1 MGISTDQYI
10 DESASSPPYF
20 SVIIVGA
27 GPTGLTAANLL
38 GMLGIDALVLERN
51 SGLSDYPKAISIDDE
66 GLRVCQ
72 AMGLSR
78 AVIENVLLGIA
89 AHYISGKHYLA
100 RVAPTSMRNG
110 YPLISTFNQ
119 PEFEAMLLHGL
130 KRFPGISVQ
139 FQHTVEA
146 IEQSDTGVLVDVCTA
161 GGVLK
166 RFACAYLL
174 GCDGGKSYIRQQ
186 LDIAMQGSTFPQK
199 WLVIDSINDPD
210 HSAIARFFCNP
221 GRPAVTIPAPHAAR
235 RWEFMLLPGEGE
247 EDLLRD
253 ERIHALI
260 QQVGGPREPQI
271 IRRCVYTFYA
281 ALARTFSKGRVFLL
295 GDAAHMMPPFGG
307 QGMDCGLH
315 DAHNLCWK
323 LHMVLQG
330 LASPELL
337 DTYSEECHE
346 YAAQMIWLSKF
357 LGRIVMST
365 SRPIA
370 LLRDVV
376 FRSLDAIPASREYF
390 TEARLKP
397 QPRYKK
403 GFLLFDGTQEIK
415 KWVGVMLPQPEVR
428 TAQGKKMLLDDVLGT
443 GFALLRLS
451 DKREAA
457 FAALRPDTWQR
468 AGVRFVSIENG
479 ISDFMLNRRDLF
491 MLVRPDRYVC
501 GVFKVERADAFAAAF
516 QEKLA
521 APVRDTFFQIDRAN
535 IGFQR

>member
-1 MGISTDQYI
+1 MGTSTGPYI
-10 DESASSPPYF
+10 DESVSSPPYF
-20 SVIIVGA
+20 SVIIAGA

-38 GMLGIDALVLERN
+38 GTLGIDALVLERN
-51 SGLSDYPKAISIDDE
+51 NGLSDCPKAISIDDE

-78 AVIENVLLGIA
+78 AVIENVLLGID

-100 RVAPTSMRNG
+100 QVAPTGMRNG

-119 PEFEAMLLHGL
+119 PEFEATLLHGL
-130 KRFPGISVQ
+130 ERFPGISVQ

-146 IEQSDTGVLVDVCTA
+146 IEQSDTGVLVAARTA

-174 GCDGGKSYIRQQ
+174 ACDGGKSYIRQQ
-186 LDIAMQGSTFPQK
+186 LGVAMQGSTFPQK

-210 HSAIARFFCNP
+210 HSAVARFFCNP

-235 RWEFMLLPGEGE
+235 RWEFMLLPSERE

-260 QQVGGPREPQI
+260 QQAGGPRDPQI
-271 IRRCVYTFYA
+271 IRQCVYTFYA
-281 ALARTFSKGRVFLL
+281 ALASTFSKGRVFLL

-307 QGMDCGLH
+307 QGLDCGLH

-323 LHMVLQG
+323 LQMVLQG
-330 LASPELL
+330 LASPALL
-337 DTYSEECHE
+337 DTYGEECREH
-346 YAAQMIWLSKF
+346 AAQMIWLSKF
-357 LGRIVMST
+357 LGRVVMPT

-376 FRSLDAIPASREYF
+376 FRSLNAIPASREYF

-403 GFLLFDGTQEIK
+403 GFLLFDGTKESK
-415 KWVGVMLPQPEVR
+415 KWVGVMLPQPEVS
-428 TAQGKKMLLDDVLGT
+428 TAQGKKMLLDDVLGI

-451 DKREAA
+451 DKREAG
-457 FAALRPDTWQR
+457 FASLKSDTWQR
-468 AGVRFVSIENG
+468 AGVRFVSIENE
-479 ISDFMLNRRDLF
+479 ISDFMLNRCDLF
-491 MLVRPDRYVC
+491 MLVRPDRYIC
-501 GVFKVERADAFAAAF
+501 GVFREERADAFAAAL

-521 APVRDTFFQIDRAN
+521 SPVRDASFQIDGAN
-535 IGFQR
+535 VGFQR